1 MTRVENGA
9 ILPAMDGQDCIE
21 LVAVDVERDQSRINS
36 GGEGRSSGNIHSTK
50 VTNIKQCFQ
59 RHKQLKTTVMVLYVG
74 CMGRY

>member
-1 MTRVENGA
+1 MTRVDNGA

-36 GGEGRSSGNIHSTK
+36 RGGRSSGNIHSTK
-50 VTNIKQCFQ
+50 ITNIKQCFQ
-59 RHKQLKTTVMVLYVG
+59 RHKQLKTIVMVLYVG

>member
-1 MTRVENGA
+1 MTRVDNGA

-36 GGEGRSSGNIHSTK
+36 GGGSSSNIHSTK
-50 VTNIKQCFQ
+50 ITNIKQCFQ

>member
-1 MTRVENGA
+1 MTRVDSGA

-36 GGEGRSSGNIHSTK
+36 GGGRSSGNIHSTK
-50 VTNIKQCFQ
+50 ITNIKQCFQ
-59 RHKQLKTTVMVLYVG
+59 RHKQLKTIVMVLYVG